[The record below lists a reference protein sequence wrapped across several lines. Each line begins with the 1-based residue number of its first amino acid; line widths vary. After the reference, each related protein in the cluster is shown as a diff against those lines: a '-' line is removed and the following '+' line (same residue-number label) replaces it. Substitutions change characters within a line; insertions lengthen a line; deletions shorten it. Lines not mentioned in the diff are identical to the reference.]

1 MKQGVWQNIITMSNT
16 KLSKLFITGC
26 DHRTRWQL
34 PWFLENFKKWNDTP
48 IKIYD
53 FDEFNPKAKGWFKK
67 PSAMLDATTLA
78 DQVVWLDT
86 DCEVLGNLDT
96 IWKYIEPNKLAMCQ
110 DLPWSTR
117 SGEMWHN
124 SGVVGIQGPI
134 QVLRDWSIAVEQS
147 PIQGDQETLHHMLKD
162 DLKRMIY
169 ISDIPRRFNVL
180 RIDHLDD
187 TVPRNPLIYHW
198 TGHKGNIHIK
208 GLIDG

>member
-1 MKQGVWQNIITMSNT
+1 
-16 KLSKLFITGC
+16 
-26 DHRTRWQL
+26 
-34 PWFLENFKKWNDTP
+34 
-48 IKIYD
+48 
-53 FDEFNPKAKGWFKK
+53 
-67 PSAMLDATTLA
+67 
-78 DQVVWLDT
+78 
-86 DCEVLGNLDT
+86 
-96 IWKYIEPNKLAMCQ
+96 MCQ